1 MMKKISPMKTTATL
15 DLTFEQILSLVNQL
29 PNQEKVK
36 LAKELEKDVLDEK
49 LSRLLKTFKS
59 DDIDLQTLTEE
70 VEAVRQEIYD
80 RKKL

>member
-1 MMKKISPMKTTATL
+1 MKKISPMKTTATL

>member
-1 MMKKISPMKTTATL
+1 MKTTATL
-15 DLTFEQILSLVNQL
+15 DLTFEQILSLINQL

>member
-1 MMKKISPMKTTATL
+1 MKKISPMKTTATL
-15 DLTFEQILSLVNQL
+15 DFTFEQILSLVNQL

>member
-1 MMKKISPMKTTATL
+1 
-15 DLTFEQILSLVNQL
+15 LTFDQILSLVNQL

-36 LAKELEKDVLDEK
+36 LAKELEKDALDEK

>member
-1 MMKKISPMKTTATL
+1 MKTAATL

-29 PNQEKVK
+29 PNQEKLK
-36 LAKELEKDVLDEK
+36 LAKELEKELVDEK
-49 LSRLLKTFKS
+49 LSRLLETFKTEE
-59 DDIDLQTLTEE
+59 INLQTLTEE